1 MGNEGSHEMEYMA
14 FIFVACWL
22 ASEFCPSGNVCLL
35 EIEMTAFFFLKKKK
49 LVKLALFSI
58 KLVSSIHLKFLN
70 WVGLKNKTE
79 KVEGIMCHCTIL
91 EQLLKE
97 RIICAPA
104 SKHLSQRGKTKKNY
118 KASSV
123 EQKWETA
130 TTFLHVHATIFS
142 FLAMFSPSLNTY

>member
-1 MGNEGSHEMEYMA
+1 
-14 FIFVACWL
+14 
-22 ASEFCPSGNVCLL
+22 
-35 EIEMTAFFFLKKKK
+35 MTAFLKNKIK

-58 KLVSSIHLKFLN
+58 KLVSSTHLKFLN

-97 RIICAPA
+97 RIICAPD
-104 SKHLSQRGKTKKNY
+104 SKHLSQREKKNY

-142 FLAMFSPSLNTY
+142 FLAMFSPSFNTY

>member
-1 MGNEGSHEMEYMA
+1 MDCCFQLWACLINWAEAHDSCFSTRFETKSKA
-14 FIFVACWL
+14 F
-22 ASEFCPSGNVCLL
+22 
-35 EIEMTAFFFLKKKK
+35 KKKK
-49 LVKLALFSI
+49 LAKLALFSI
-58 KLVSSIHLKFLN
+58 KLVSGIHLNFLK

-104 SKHLSQRGKTKKNY
+104 SKQASITEGNKNKNY

-123 EQKWETA
+123 DQKWE

-142 FLAMFSPSLNTY
+142 FLAMFSPSFNTC